1 MSSDTD
7 IRKPFLDFAGHNGSY
22 YADVFLKI
30 QKATLGRGHVNVT
43 AMIGSFVWAALR
55 GGGRVLIHCRAGR
68 GRSGMIALRLMIAG
82 GERPVAALKRLRA
95 VQPEAVETPGQMNWA
110 TGKHG

>member
-1 MSSDTD
+1 MNCQHASGGFPPG
-7 IRKPFLDFAGHNGSY
+7 I
-22 YADVFLKI
+22 
-30 QKATLGRGHVNVT
+30 
-43 AMIGSFVWAALR
+43 AAPLR
-55 GGGRVLIHCRAGR
+55 RAGR

>member
-1 MSSDTD
+1 MDTKTWGE
-7 IRKPFLDFAGHNGSY
+7 IEARAL
-22 YADVFLKI
+22 
-30 QKATLGRGHVNVT
+30 
-43 AMIGSFVWAALR
+43 AALR